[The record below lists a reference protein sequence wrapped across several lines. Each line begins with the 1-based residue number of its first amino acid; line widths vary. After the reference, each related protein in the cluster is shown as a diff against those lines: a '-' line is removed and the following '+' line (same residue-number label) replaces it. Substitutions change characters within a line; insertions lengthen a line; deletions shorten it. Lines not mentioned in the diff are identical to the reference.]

1 MRNITTKQFQLLS
14 DNQIVWDL
22 LVENY
27 ADNGVEAP
35 FFEYVLTSSWLV
47 KCYLYLN
54 RLWFDG

>member
-35 FFEYVLTSSWLV
+35 F
-47 KCYLYLN
+47 LN
-54 RLWFDG
+54 THLLQVGWINVISI